1 MPAQYLAPRSKHADL
16 ALRPSL
22 RVALSS
28 RFSARSVSFLV
39 RRQPRRTSLRERVSV
54 HDAQRIERL
63 TPIVVLRT
71 SCKVRANT
79 DSGVAYVGFRNTSR
93 SYARQNRPVRFA
105 AKPAAQSWLI
115 NGRVRAICRHLRSRA
130 ERREQLAAVARRGT
144 TYRRGRPT
152 AAVRVSGLPVP
163 KLPLSSAKITR

>member
-1 MPAQYLAPRSKHADL
+1 MEVPKVRACLVLSTQHEVQSTAPEL
-16 ALRPSL
+16 
-22 RVALSS
+22 
-28 RFSARSVSFLV
+28 LV
-39 RRQPRRTSLRERVSV
+39 LPTKCLVRRTSLRERVS
-54 HDAQRIERL
+54 ERRASNSVLRTL

-71 SCKVRANT
+71 LCEARANT
-79 DSGVAYVGFRNTSR
+79 DSGVACVALRNTSR

-130 ERREQLAAVARRGT
+130 ERREQLAAVARCGT

-163 KLPLSSAKITR
+163 KLPLSSAKTSADSPGVC